1 MNKKVEDGT
10 NYIEN
15 YEKEKHKG
23 LEYIVSKNEFIVE
36 ETNQIRKHLENQK
49 NNFETIDNELAEIF
63 GEQIRHKDM
72 IMMNDELVKVL

>member
-1 MNKKVEDGT
+1 MDKKVEDGT

-15 YEKEKHKG
+15 YEKENHSG

-36 ETNQIRKHLENQK
+36 ETNQIRKHLESQK
-49 NNFETIDNELAEIF
+49 NNLETINNQFAEIF
-63 GEQIRHKDM
+63 GEQARHKDM